1 MKKQSQIDFAS
12 ILGLLIGPACIIVG
26 QLLEGGKL
34 STLLQTS
41 AALIVIGASM
51 GACML
56 SFSPTFLFA
65 AARDL
70 RKVVAESSPDPF
82 DLIDRIVNYSN
93 VLHKD
98 GPVTLQSWIAK
109 EPYPMLSLALNLLVS
124 NVSPQSMMGILE
136 RKFHENTRLNNAGA
150 EVFEAAGGYLPTFGI
165 MGAVLGLIHTM
176 SMLNEPT
183 KLGEGI
189 ATAFVATLY
198 GVGTANLLAYPIG
211 KKIRARAHTEKELDK
226 IVITAISAIQQGQ
239 RGIAL
244 RQALT
249 GGSAASAPAG
259 SNANQPATGAA
270 SANAEKQSVRI
281 ARKGAA

>member
-1 MKKQSQIDFAS
+1 MNKRSTIDFAS
-12 ILGLLIGPACIIVG
+12 IAGLLMGPACIIIG
-26 QLLEGGKL
+26 QLMEGGKL
-34 STLLQTS
+34 TTLLQTS
-41 AALIVIGASM
+41 AALIVIGASV

-56 SFSPTFLFA
+56 SFSPIFLKA

-70 RKVVAESSPDPF
+70 RKVVAETSPDPF
-82 DLIDRIVNYSN
+82 DVIDRIINYSN
-93 VLHKD
+93 VLHKE
-98 GPVTLQSWIAK
+98 GPIALQSLVPK
-109 EPYPMLSLALNLLVS
+109 EPYPMLSTALNLLVS
-124 NVSPQSMMGILE
+124 NVSPESMMGILE
-136 RKFHENTRLNNAGA
+136 RKFSENTRLNNAGA

-198 GVGTANLLAYPIG
+198 GVGSANLIAYPVG

-226 IVITAISAIQQGQ
+226 IVITAINAIQSGQ

-249 GGSAASAPAG
+249 GGSSAGNGSAAAVAPSSQAAPAP
-259 SNANQPATGAA
+259 SAEQPP
-270 SANAEKQSVRI
+270 
-281 ARKGAA
+281 

>member
-1 MKKQSQIDFAS
+1 MRKHSQIDFAS

-70 RKVVAESSPDPF
+70 RKVVAETSPDLF

-98 GPVTLQSWIAK
+98 GPVALQTWISK

-211 KKIRARAHTEKELDK
+211 KKIRARANTEKELDK
-226 IVITAISAIQQGQ
+226 IVITAINGIQSGQ

-249 GGSAASAPAG
+249 GGSAVASG
-259 SNANQPATGAA
+259 NAA
-270 SANAEKQSVRI
+270 SGPSAATSTPPPEKQVRI

>member
-1 MKKQSQIDFAS
+1 MRKNSQIDFAS

-34 STLLQTS
+34 STLVQAS

-70 RKVVAESSPDPF
+70 RKVVAETSPDPF

-98 GPVTLQSWIAK
+98 GPVALQTWITK

-198 GVGTANLLAYPIG
+198 GVGSANLIAYPVG

-226 IVITAISAIQQGQ
+226 IVIAAINAIQSGQ

-249 GGSAASAPAG
+249 GGSSAGGG
-259 SNANQPATGAA
+259 SNQGA
-270 SANAEKQSVRI
+270 SKTEKPVRI

>member
-1 MKKQSQIDFAS
+1 MRKNSQIDFAS

-34 STLLQTS
+34 STLVQAS

-70 RKVVAESSPDPF
+70 RKVVAETSPDPF

-98 GPVTLQSWIAK
+98 GPVALQSWTTK

-198 GVGTANLLAYPIG
+198 GVGSANLIAYPVG

-226 IVITAISAIQQGQ
+226 IVIAAINAIQSGQ

-249 GGSAASAPAG
+249 GGSSPTSA
-259 SNANQPATGAA
+259 GAA
-270 SANAEKQSVRI
+270 SAQAAPKPVRI